1 MNNRLSA
8 LTAVL
13 VLLPWSH
20 AVGQARQRVDLLV
33 SGGLVV
39 DGTGTAGRRADVG
52 VRGDRIVFI
61 GNAARSRV
69 TSAQT
74 IDASG
79 LVVAPGFIDPHTH
92 TFDDLNSAEGRGNA
106 GYLMQGVTTVITGND
121 GGGPLDAGA
130 TLAAWNRDRI
140 GTNAAI
146 LVGHGSVRRAVL
158 GMSSAA
164 PTAAQLDSMRSLVSQ
179 AMRGGALGMSTGL
192 YYAPGSYAT
201 TDEVIALARVAAQH
215 GGIYDSHLRD
225 ESSYTIGLLA
235 AVTEAIRI
243 AREARIPVN
252 ISHIKALG
260 TDVWGRSDSVIAL
273 IRQARSQ
280 GLAVTADQYPYL
292 ASGTSIRASLLPRWA
307 EAGGPDSLR
316 GRLADSAMRA
326 RLVTEMTD
334 NLRRRGGP
342 ESLLITS
349 ARQDS
354 SLIGKTLGAIATERG
369 LPPIEAAL
377 AIISR
382 GGDASVAS
390 FNMSE
395 DDVRNFMRQDFVST
409 GSDGSGGHPRKY
421 GTFARKLRQY
431 VFTEKLIT
439 LPFAIRASSSL
450 TAANF
455 GIQNRGTLRSGYF
468 ADIIVFDTATVAD
481 SATYREPE
489 LLAAGMRHV
498 IVNGIVAVKDGKV
511 TDAMAGRALSRSKR
525 NKALA
530 KPRR

>member
-1 MNNRLSA
+1 MHNRRSVLI
-8 LTAVL
+8 AVL
-13 VLLPWSH
+13 VLLPLSR
-20 AVGQARQRVDLLV
+20 AATQAAPRVDLLIR
-33 SGGLVV
+33 GGLVI
-39 DGTGTAGRRADVG
+39 DGTGAAGRTADLG
-52 VRGDRIVFI
+52 IRGDRIVFI
-61 GNAARSRV
+61 GNAARARV
-69 TSAQT
+69 TAAQT

-92 TFDDLNSAEGRGNA
+92 TFDDLNSAAGRGNA
-106 GYLMQGVTTVITGND
+106 GYLVQGVTTVITGND
-121 GGGPLDAGA
+121 GGGPLDARA
-130 TLAAWNRDRI
+130 ALAAWSRDSI
-140 GTNAAI
+140 GTNAAL

-164 PTAAQLDSMRSLVSQ
+164 PTATQLDSMRSLVAQ
-179 AMRGGALGMSTGL
+179 AMRGGALGISTGL
-192 YYAPGSYAT
+192 YYAPGSYAA
-201 TDEVIALARVAAQH
+201 TDEVIALAKVVAEY

-225 ESSYTIGLLA
+225 ESSYTIGLFA

-243 AREARIPVN
+243 ARAARIAVN

-260 TDVWGRSDSVIAL
+260 TDVWGKSDSVIAL
-273 IRQARSQ
+273 IRRARAE

-292 ASGTSIRASLLPRWA
+292 ASGTSVRASLLPRWV
-307 EAGGPDSLR
+307 EAGGQDSLR
-316 GRLADSAMRA
+316 ARLADSSMRA
-326 RLVTEMTD
+326 RIVTEMMD

-354 SLIGKTLGAIATERG
+354 SLVGKTLGAIATERG
-369 LPPIEAAL
+369 LPPIEVAL
-377 AIISR
+377 DIISR
-382 GGDASVAS
+382 RGDASVAS
-390 FNMSE
+390 FNMNE

-421 GTFARKLRQY
+421 GTFPRKLRQY

-455 GIQNRGTLRSGYF
+455 RIENRGTLRSGYF

-489 LLAAGMRHV
+489 LLATGMRHV
-498 IVNGIVAVKDGKV
+498 IVNGTFAVKDGKL
-511 TDAMAGRALSRSKR
+511 TGAMAGRALGRGNR
-525 NKALA
+525 NNPSVAP
-530 KPRR
+530 PR